1 MIMKNKLL
9 IFAVAF
15 LCLSLNSCSDEKDGP
30 SEKQLVTNA
39 GVMEDNQTVKPG
51 DIVHIYGDGFQEG
64 DEVDL
69 DVRWDTGELL
79 IPEGFISF
87 VSAEIVERNSNG
99 ISIRMPYRK
108 PESRVK
114 ILLSRASDRMTL
126 GKVLL
131 KDGQTP
137 KDFRLYGINNDPN
150 TVQVAWADSKENV
163 TGSKPWDMSA
173 YPDFHS
179 VVNLE
184 KTYGLCGLAKENG
197 VTQPFF
203 FDFCTG
209 EWKKLGYYSYGTLAL
224 TDNGLAL
231 QLRNKG
237 RYSLQY
243 VTSDLERCNYAT
255 KTRMNIPIEQFGF
268 ELPGEFTPEQFGDYP
283 GVSIQGKKLFLLS
296 ANKGEG
302 KWTLVLYDAKQ
313 GFFPLEEEIEADAL
327 IPFYFGVDNP
337 VDGSSSQHKMVGY
350 VISSSVDKGGS
361 RFCLFAKDK
370 NSDKLLLEEPFATL
384 PNKVISITNRLDRP
398 GTFTVLSA
406 DENGKRTIS
415 DYDYNTKEWKL
426 YDELSDVPY
435 GSIVWAN

>member
-39 GVMEDNQTVKPG
+39 GVTEDNQTVKPG

-64 DEVDL
+64 DQVEFDI
-69 DVRWDTGELL
+69 RWDSGDPVL
-79 IPEGFISF
+79 PEGSMYP
-87 VSAEIVERNSNG
+87 VGAEVVERNSNG

-114 ILLSRASDRMTL
+114 IMLNRTNDRMTL
-126 GKVLL
+126 GKVFL

-137 KDFRLYGINNDPN
+137 KDFRLFGINNDLN

-179 VVNLE
+179 VVNLP
-184 KTYGLCGLAKENG
+184 KTYGLCGLAKKDG

-209 EWKKLGYYSYGTLAL
+209 EWKDLSYYSYATLAL
-224 TDNGLAL
+224 ITNGLAL
-231 QLRNKG
+231 QLRNDGKC
-237 RYSLQY
+237 SLQN
-243 VTSDLERCNYAT
+243 VTRDLERCNYAT
-255 KTRMNIPIEQFGF
+255 KTRINIPVDEPGF
-268 ELPGEFTPEQFGDYP
+268 KFLDGFTSEQFGDYP
-283 GVSIQGKKLFLLS
+283 GVSAQGNNALVLS
-296 ANKGEG
+296 ANVGDR
-302 KWTLVLYDAKQ
+302 KWVPVLCGPTS
-313 GFFPLEEEIEADAL
+313 GFYPPGEEIEADAL

-337 VDGSSSQHKMVGY
+337 FDGSSSQYKMVGY
-350 VISSSVDKGGS
+350 VISSSADKGGS
-361 RFCLFAKDK
+361 RFCLLSIDKDNYK
-370 NSDKLLLEEPFATL
+370 FLLEEPFATL

-415 DYDYNTKEWKL
+415 DYDYNTEEWKL

-435 GSIVWAN
+435 SSIVWAN

>member
-39 GVMEDNQTVKPG
+39 GVTEDNQTVKPG

-64 DEVDL
+64 DQVEFDI
-69 DVRWDTGELL
+69 RWDSGDPVL
-79 IPEGFISF
+79 PEGFMYP
-87 VSAEIVERNSNG
+87 VGAEIVERNSNG

-114 ILLSRASDRMTL
+114 IMLNRTNDRMTL
-126 GKVLL
+126 GKVFL

-137 KDFRLYGINNDPN
+137 KDFRLFGINNDLN

-173 YPDFHS
+173 YPDFYS
-179 VVNLE
+179 VVNLP
-184 KTYGLCGLAKENG
+184 KTYGLCGLAKKDG

-209 EWKKLGYYSYGTLAL
+209 EWKDLSYYSYGTLAL
-224 TDNGLAL
+224 ITNGLAL
-231 QLRNKG
+231 QLRNDGKCA
-237 RYSLQY
+237 LQN
-243 VTSDLERCNYAT
+243 VTRDLERCNYAT
-255 KTRMNIPIEQFGF
+255 KTRSNIPVDDPGF
-268 ELPGEFTPEQFGDYP
+268 KFLDGFTPEQFGDYP
-283 GVSIQGKKLFLLS
+283 GVSAQGNNTLVLS
-296 ANKGEG
+296 ANVGDR
-302 KWTLVLYDAKQ
+302 KWVPVLCGPTS
-313 GFFPLEEEIEADAL
+313 GFYPPGEEIEADAL

-337 VDGSSSQHKMVGY
+337 GDGSSSQYKMVGY
-350 VISSSVDKGGS
+350 VISSSADKGGS
-361 RFCLFAKDK
+361 RFCLLSIDKDNYK
-370 NSDKLLLEEPFATL
+370 FLLEEPFATL

-415 DYDYNTKEWKL
+415 DYDYSTKEWKPN
-426 YDELSDVPY
+426 DELSEVPY
-435 GSIVWAN
+435 NTIVWAN